1 MLDTTELRTRT
12 ATLADAAAIAA
23 IYNEGIADRIATFET
38 EPRSAG
44 QIAEWF
50 TGRQVVVVAEIE
62 ETGPVAFAASLPYSA
77 RPCYAGV
84 GEFSV
89 YVRRDYRGRGAG
101 RAVLA
106 ALTQAA
112 AAAGLHK
119 LTSRVFPEN
128 IASRALLRG
137 LGFEEIGIHRR
148 HGKLDGVWRDCVIV
162 ERLLD
167 TGSAEDPPSAISP

>member
-1 MLDTTELRTRT
+1 MADATGLRTRP

-38 EPRSAG
+38 EPRSAA

-50 TGRQVVVVAEIE
+50 TGRQLVMVAEA
-62 ETGPVAFAASLPYSA
+62 GAAGLVAFAASFPYSNRA
-77 RPCYAGV
+77 CYSGV

-89 YVRRDYRGRGAG
+89 YVRRDYRSRGAG
-101 RAVLA
+101 GVVVVTLME
-106 ALTQAA
+106 AA

-128 IASRALLRG
+128 IASRAMLKG
-137 LGFEEIGIHRR
+137 LGFEEIGTHRR
-148 HGKLDGVWRDCVIV
+148 HGKLDGRWRDCVIV
-162 ERLLD
+162 ERSLD
-167 TGSAEDPPSAISP
+167 RGGAEDQE

>member
-1 MLDTTELRTRT
+1 MVDATKWSSRA
-12 ATLADAAAIAA
+12 ATLADAVAIAA

-50 TGRQVVVVAEIE
+50 TGRQVVIVAQTA
-62 ETGPVAFAASLPYSA
+62 ETGPVAFAASFPYSA
-77 RPCYAGV
+77 RACYAGI

-106 ALTQAA
+106 ALIEADT
-112 AAAGLHK
+112 AAGLHK

-128 IASRALLRG
+128 AASRVLLKG
-137 LGFEEIGIHRR
+137 LGFDEIGIHRR
-148 HGKLDGVWRDCVIV
+148 HGKLDGVWRECVIV

-167 TGSAEDPPSAISP
+167 TGSAEYPG

>member
-1 MLDTTELRTRT
+1 MIDATELRTRS

-38 EPRSAG
+38 EPRSAE
-44 QIAEWF
+44 QITEWF
-50 TGRQVVVVAEIE
+50 TGRRLVIVAETE
-62 ETGPVAFAASLPYSA
+62 ETGLVAFVTSSPYSHRA
-77 RPCYAGV
+77 CYAGIC
-84 GEFSV
+84 EFSV

-101 RAVLA
+101 RGVLA
-106 ALTQAA
+106 ALTEAA
-112 AAAGLHK
+112 TAAGLHK

-128 IASRALLRG
+128 IASRALLKG

-148 HGKLDGVWRDCVIV
+148 HGKLDGVWRDCVII

-167 TGSAEDPPSAISP
+167 TGSAEDPG

>member
-1 MLDTTELRTRT
+1 MADITGLRTRA
-12 ATLADAAAIAA
+12 ATIADAAAIAK

-44 QIAEWF
+44 KIAEWF
-50 TGRQVVVVAEIE
+50 TGRQLVIVV
-62 ETGPVAFAASLPYSA
+62 ETEAAGPVDFAASFPYSE
-77 RPCYAGV
+77 RSCYRGI

-89 YVRRDYRGRGAG
+89 YVRRDFRGRGAG
-101 RAVLA
+101 HVVLA
-106 ALTQAA
+106 ALMEAA
-112 AAAGLHK
+112 RTAGLYK

-128 IASRALLRG
+128 GASRALLRG

-148 HGKLDGVWRDCVIV
+148 HGKLDGRWRDCVIV

-167 TGSAEDPPSAISP
+167 TGRAEDQG

>member
-1 MLDTTELRTRT
+1 MADTTDYKTRA
-12 ATLADAAAIAA
+12 ATPADAAAIAA

-50 TGRQVVVVAEIE
+50 TGRRLVIVAETE
-62 ETGPVAFAASLPYSA
+62 NVGPVAFAASFPYSE
-77 RPCYAGV
+77 RSCYSGI

-89 YVRRDYRGRGAG
+89 YVRRDFRGRGAG
-101 RAVLA
+101 REVLA
-106 ALTQAA
+106 ALMEAA
-112 AAAGLHK
+112 AVAGLHK

-128 IASRALLRG
+128 IASRALLKG
-137 LGFEEIGIHRR
+137 LGFEEIGIHHR
-148 HGKLDGVWRDCVIV
+148 HGKLDGHWRDCVIV

-167 TGSAEDPPSAISP
+167 TGGAEDQG